1 MASFDNASFD
11 IASFNEAS
19 FFMNAG
25 GFVFVPT
32 EFPLFFN
39 TTIKTPE
46 VGFQTSIVD
55 EFGGSVTI
63 KDTIAARVSLK

>member
-11 IASFNEAS
+11 ISSFNEAS

-32 EFPLFFN
+32 EFPLYFR
-39 TTIKTPE
+39 TTIKTP
-46 VGFQTSIVD
+46 QTFFMTDIVD
-55 EFGGSVTI
+55 NVGGRVTMG
-63 KDTIAARVSLK
+63 DYLAARVNLK